1 MSCRG
6 HCDQLQ
12 TKLVRLQS
20 VDYMQY
26 KAFVETFGDAF
37 MSRTD
42 HVRVLYLC
50 LSVCPYNNQLPN
62 HQHSYACKTK
72 ANIQN
77 TQALTYCR
85 TIVSA
90 NVSIIQICNSRWNVW
105 PALPGSWVKS
115 VAVIW
120 RHSNEWK
127 SVALLWWFLGSA
139 RLHLCF
145 FVVFFQWVLNVAF

>member
-50 LSVCPYNNQLPN
+50 LSVPTTI
-62 HQHSYACKTK
+62 SYRII
-72 ANIQN
+72 NIGMHVKQK
-77 TQALTYCR
+77 QTYR
-85 TIVSA
+85 IHK
-90 NVSIIQICNSRWNVW
+90 R
-105 PALPGSWVKS
+105 
-115 VAVIW
+115 
-120 RHSNEWK
+120 
-127 SVALLWWFLGSA
+127 
-139 RLHLCF
+139 
-145 FVVFFQWVLNVAF
+145 